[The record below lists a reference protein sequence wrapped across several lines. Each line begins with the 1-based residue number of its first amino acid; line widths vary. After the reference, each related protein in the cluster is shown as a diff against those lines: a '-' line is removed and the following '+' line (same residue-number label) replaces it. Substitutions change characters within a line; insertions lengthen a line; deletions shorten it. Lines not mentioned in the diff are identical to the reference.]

1 MTRDQYEARRRRLEE
16 ELRSG
21 MELLQASFQ
30 TQLRALEM
38 VWMGASGEPVS
49 TPEAAAPVPLAA
61 PPEAER
67 PARRSPEQVA
77 EDVFE
82 ILEELPE
89 PFDRGDICRA
99 IGYQPD
105 RVALYRLLTGLVRE
119 GELRIESRGEGRRAT
134 TYRRT

>member
-1 MTRDQYEARRRRLEE
+1 MTRDQYEARKLRLEE

-49 TPEAAAPVPLAA
+49 TPGAAQAPLPTA
-61 PPEAER
+61 PEAER
-67 PARRSPEQVA
+67 PARRTPEQLA
-77 EDVFE
+77 EDFFDV
-82 ILEELPE
+82 LEDLPE
-89 PFDRGDICRA
+89 PFDRGHIRRA
-99 IGYQPD
+99 IGYEPE
-105 RVALYRLLTGLVRE
+105 RVALYRLLTDLVRE
-119 GELRIESRGEGRRAT
+119 GELRIEVRGEGRRAT